1 MQFKLFSV
9 LALAATFVAADEVV
23 EKKRDL
29 QDDLNSIGADIV
41 SNIKGNIN
49 GLVTAIGN
57 IPPDVASALATAIP
71 QPTGT
76 DIQGY
81 INSIVSDVNDGTPPA
96 WYTGLPDNAKGFLN
110 SKASELATVL
120 PTNSPTPTGN
130 YAPGTKPTGAIL
142 GSLVGAAGVL
152 GLAVL
157 L

>member
-49 GLVTAIGN
+49 GFASAIGN

-71 QPTGT
+71 TPTGT
-76 DIQGY
+76 NIQAY
-81 INSIVSDVNDGTPPA
+81 VNSLVSDVNDGTPPA
-96 WYTGLPDNAKGFLN
+96 WYTGLPDNAKSFIS
-110 SKASELATVL
+110 SKASELASVTPTV
-120 PTNSPTPTGN
+120 TPTPTGN
-130 YAPGTKPTGAIL
+130 YAPGSRPTGAIV
-142 GSLVGAAGVL
+142 GGLVGAAGVL